1 MIYAMLTQIV
11 ALNLWNPG
19 HVSGWLLIIVLSLVL
34 GMVHGITP
42 DEHTWPITFSYA
54 IGSYSTKKGLKAGLI
69 FSAAF
74 TLQRAIASE
83 LAYLGLSRLYTLT
96 GINNFVYIAV
106 GLLMGI
112 AGLFIVKR
120 SSILHFDLP
129 FIKSHKSFNDSNNDQ
144 SWLQDPRPWM
154 PAVHGFVAGWGFGA
168 FALIL
173 YTVLAPATHSAAFG
187 WVPGALFGIGTM
199 IMQMLAGALFGYIAV
214 RRGLSQDSI
223 RKVALK
229 TAGNTLTWG
238 GLAFV
243 LGGLFGVIF
252 PTVANFGLSTGIHIH
267 NLSHLGI
274 AFVLVIFCVVVVG
287 FTTLVV
293 ETRSELKKLKPDLKT
308 TITKNSV

>member
-1 MIYAMLTQIV
+1 MLTQI
-11 ALNLWNPG
+11 LSINLWSPG
-19 HVSGWLLIIVLSLVL
+19 HVSGWLMIVVLSLIL

-83 LAYLGLSRLYTLT
+83 LAYLGLSKLYTIT
-96 GINNFVYIAV
+96 GLNNFVYVFV

-120 SSILHFDLP
+120 RLILHFDLP
-129 FIKSHKSFNDSNNDQ
+129 FFKTHKINTDTNEN
-144 SWLQDPRPWM
+144 WLHDTRPWM

-173 YTVLAPATHSAAFG
+173 YTVLSPATHSAALG
-187 WVPGALFGIGTM
+187 WVPGALFGVGTM
-199 IMQMLAGALFGYIAV
+199 LMQILAGALFGFIAV
-214 RRGLSQDSI
+214 RKGLSQEAV

-238 GLAFV
+238 GLAFII
-243 LGGLFGVIF
+243 GGLFGIF
-252 PTVANFGLSTGIHIH
+252 FPSIASFGFSTNIHIH
-267 NLSHLGI
+267 NLSHIGLP
-274 AFVLVIFCVVVVG
+274 FVLVIFSVIIVG
-287 FTTLVV
+287 FSTLVL
-293 ETRSELKKLKPDLKT
+293 ETRSELKKIKH
-308 TITKNSV
+308 KNN